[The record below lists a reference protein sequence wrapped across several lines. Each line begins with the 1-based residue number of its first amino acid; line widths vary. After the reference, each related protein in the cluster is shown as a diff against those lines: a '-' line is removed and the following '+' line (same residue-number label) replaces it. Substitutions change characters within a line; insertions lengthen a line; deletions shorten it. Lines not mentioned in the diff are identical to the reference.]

1 MAGGKI
7 GIIIQRE
14 YFNRVRSKVFIAMC
28 IIAPILI
35 AGLVLIPPILASQ
48 PGSPRQIVVVD
59 ASGCPDSVGYA
70 YVFKDTVNLHFNYNY
85 VYKAKEEV
93 VAAFRDSEYTSILYI
108 PEDFMGGCHSD
119 SSGMI
124 YSQGMTAVLESK
136 NEPGFNTLSLIQNML
151 SVEVQRDLM
160 KVNHLPQKAIDL
172 SLKKVT
178 VADSING
185 KYQVGNVKSGTGFV
199 AGLIIYIY
207 ILIFG
212 VLVMRSVVEEKQTR
226 IVEII
231 VSSVKPFQL
240 MFGKIIAM
248 MLVGLTQFL
257 CWVILSMFIIVPI
270 MNKINDQA
278 TDFTK
283 VQPHQMQTAVAVNT
297 DKPLLDFQVNDQ
309 TAAAVETIKSIPWDN
324 LIPAF
329 MFYFIFGYLM
339 YASLFAAVGSAVD
352 TDVDT
357 GQFSLPITIP
367 LIIAIA
373 SFGAVLNDPDGPIA
387 TWLSMIPFTSPVVML
402 MRIPFGGVKPW
413 EILLSGT
420 ILVLSFLLMTWIAG
434 RIYRVGILMYGKKAS
449 WKELAKWMFYRG

>member
-48 PGSPRQIVVVD
+48 PGSAREIVVVD

-70 YVFKDTVNLHFNYNY
+70 YIFKDTANLHFNYKH
-85 VYKAKEEV
+85 VYQPYNDVKKMYS
-93 VAAFRDSEYTSILYI
+93 DSDHASILFI
-108 PEDFMGGCHSD
+108 PENFMGGCANDSTGMEHSTGL
-119 SSGMI
+119 SVKLVSN
-124 YSQGMTAVLESK
+124 
-136 NEPGFNTLSLIQNML
+136 NEPGFNTLNLL
-151 SVEVQRDLM
+151 SNILSSEVQRDMM
-160 KVNHLPQKAIDL
+160 KVNHVSQRAIDL
-172 SLKKVT
+172 SLKKIAVLNE
-178 VADSING
+178 VGGHIQVSQV
-185 KYQVGNVKSGTGFV
+185 KYY
-199 AGLIIYIY
+199 AGLFAGMVIYIY

-212 VLVMRSVVEEKQTR
+212 VMVMRSVVEEKQTR
-226 IVEII
+226 IVEIV

-240 MFGKIIAM
+240 MLGKIVATA
-248 MLVGLTQFL
+248 LVGLTQFL
-257 CWVILSMFIIVPI
+257 CWVILSLFIIVPI
-270 MNKINDQA
+270 VNKINDQA

-297 DKPLLDFQVNDQ
+297 DKPLLDFQVNEQ
-309 TAAAVETIKSIPWDN
+309 TAAAVETIKSIPWSN

-339 YASLFAAVGSAVD
+339 YASLFAAVGSAAD

-357 GQFSLPITIP
+357 GQFSLPVTIP
-367 LIIAIA
+367 LIIAVA
-373 SFGAVLNDPDGPIA
+373 SSAAVLNDPDGPIA
-387 TWLSMIPFTSPVVML
+387 KWMSMIPFTSPVVML

-420 ILVLSFLLMTWIAG
+420 ILVLSFLFMTWIAG